1 MKIAGKIYSIVAVLG
16 VAALAICVVAVL
28 GVLAVSDAAERLDNV
43 WQRAF
48 LTERVNKDVAMVTVY
63 TRGVYVS
70 KTDTEV
76 RVAAN
81 DTERWLVN
89 LNNDLNTLKGLA
101 PADAAADTQRLSDD
115 VQAFAEL
122 VRAILK
128 ASLAEGP
135 QAALTA
141 GGGLAANV
149 AIRTALQKSLDR
161 ATSEIRTKLDPLRDE
176 QASTRQRTLWMLI
189 VFTAVGLVA
198 GVGIALYI
206 GTRKLSRPL
215 QQVSS
220 SIQKLADGDLDVA
233 LATQRPKDEIGDLW
247 NSTERLRDELRA
259 ADDMRREQQV
269 AATRASEEKRVSMH
283 RLAEEFDRAVA
294 GVVQTVSDAVGVLE
308 RNAGSMRSS
317 AEETSRQSTVVAAAA
332 EQATSNVQT
341 AASAAEELAASVREI
356 SSQVTVSAKVARE
369 ATTQANGTAE
379 VVRGLAVSAGR
390 IGQVVNLIT
399 DIASQTNLLALNATI
414 EAARAGDAGRG
425 FAVVAQEVKSLA
437 EQTSKATEEISGQIS
452 EVQRAT
458 DEVVHAIEAIGG
470 TIRRID
476 EISSAIAAAIEEQ
489 GTATGEIAQNVHQA
503 AQGTQE
509 VSSSI
514 SSVSTAAADTG
525 RASGD
530 IVSAAS
536 DLSSQATHLRSQ
548 VTAFIERVRAA

>member
-16 VAALAICVVAVL
+16 GAAVAVC
-28 GVLAVSDAAERLDNV
+28 AVSFFGVMAVAGVGERLDNV

-48 LTERVNKDVAMVTVY
+48 LAERVNKDVAMVTVN
-63 TRGVYVS
+63 TRGVYVA
-70 KTDTEV
+70 KNDTDL

-81 DTERWLVN
+81 EAEKALTQ
-89 LNNDLNTLKGLA
+89 LNNDMSQLKSA
-101 PADAAADTQRLSDD
+101 TPADASENVQRLGSD
-115 VQAFAEL
+115 VGAFTNL
-122 VRAILK
+122 VREILK
-128 ASLAEGP
+128 AALSDGP

-149 AIRTALQKSLDR
+149 AVRTALQKSLER
-161 ATSEIRTKLDPLRDE
+161 TTSEIRSALEPLREE
-176 QASTRQRTLWMLI
+176 QDDTRIRTIWLLI
-189 VFTAVGLVA
+189 GFTVVGLAA

-215 QQVSS
+215 QQVSTA
-220 SIQKLADGDLDVA
+220 IQKLAAGDLDVA
-233 LATQRPKDEIGDLW
+233 LAQKRAKDEIGDLW
-247 NSTERLRDELRA
+247 NSTERLRDELMVA
-259 ADDMRREQQV
+259 EDARRDQQT
-269 AATRASEEKRVSMH
+269 ASARASEEKRVTMH
-283 RLAEEFDRAVA
+283 QLAEEFDRAVT
-294 GVVQTVSDAVGVLE
+294 GVVQTVADAVSVLE

-317 AEETSRQSTVVAAAA
+317 AEETSRKSTVVAAAA

-356 SSQVTVSAKVARE
+356 GSQVTTSAKVARE
-369 ATTQANGTAE
+369 ANAQANGTVE
-379 VVRGLAVSAGR
+379 VVRGLAASAGR

-414 EAARAGDAGRG
+414 EAARAGEAGRG

-437 EQTSKATEEISGQIS
+437 EQTSKATEEISGQIG

-458 DEVVHAIEAIGG
+458 DEVVHAIEAISG
-470 TIRRID
+470 TIRKID

-514 SSVSTAAADTG
+514 TSVSSAAADTG

-530 IVSAAS
+530 IVNAAS
-536 DLSSQATHLRSQ
+536 DLSAQATHLRGQ

>member
-1 MKIAGKIYSIVAVLG
+1 MKIAGKIHSIVAVLG
-16 VAALAICVVAVL
+16 VAAVAICAVSVF
-28 GVLAVSDAAERLDNV
+28 GVLAVSGAAERLDNV

-48 LTERVNKDVAMVTVY
+48 LAERLGKDVAMITVN
-63 TRGVYVS
+63 TRGVYIAKSDADVRIGANE
-70 KTDTEV
+70 TEK
-76 RVAAN
+76 ALTQFAN
-81 DTERWLVN
+81 DIN
-89 LNNDLNTLKGLA
+89 ALKAVTPPDELA
-101 PADAAADTQRLSDD
+101 D
-115 VQAFAEL
+115 VQRAAQGGQAFIDL

-128 ASLAEGP
+128 AALADGP

-149 AIRTALQKSLDR
+149 AIRTELQKGLDR
-161 ATSEIRTKLDPLRDE
+161 VTSSIRNELDPLRDE
-176 QASTRQRTLWMLI
+176 QAQTRQLTLWALLA
-189 VFTAVGLVA
+189 FTAVGLIA
-198 GVGIALYI
+198 GVGVALYI
-206 GTRKLSRPL
+206 GTYKLSRPL
-215 QQVSS
+215 QQVSTA
-220 SIQKLADGDLDVA
+220 IQNLAAGDLNVA
-233 LATQRPKDEIGDLW
+233 LSQKRAKDEIGDLW
-247 NSTERLRDELRA
+247 NSTERLRDELRVA
-259 ADDMRREQQV
+259 EDARSEQQQI
-269 AATRASEEKRVSMH
+269 AARAGEEKRATMH
-283 RLAEEFDRAVA
+283 LLAEEFDRAVT
-294 GVVQTVSDAVGVLE
+294 GVVQTVSEAVGVLE
-308 RNAGSMRSS
+308 RNAGAMRSS

-369 ATTQANGTAE
+369 ATSQANGTAE
-379 VVRGLAVSAGR
+379 VVRGLAASAGR

-399 DIASQTNLLALNATI
+399 DIAAQTNLLALNATI

-437 EQTSKATEEISGQIS
+437 EQTSKATEEISGQIG

-458 DEVVHAIEAIGG
+458 DEVVHAIETISG
-470 TIRRID
+470 TIRKID

-509 VSSSI
+509 VSASI
-514 SSVSTAAADTG
+514 SGVSNAAADTG

-530 IVSAAS
+530 IVNAAS

>member
-1 MKIAGKIYSIVAVLG
+1 MKIAGKIHSIVAVLG
-16 VAALAICVVAVL
+16 VTAVAICAVSII
-28 GVLAVSDAAERLDNV
+28 GVLAVSNVAERLDAV

-48 LTERVNKDVAMVTVY
+48 LTERLSKDVAMTTVNI
-63 TRGVYVS
+63 RGTYIARS
-70 KTDTEV
+70 DADV

-81 DTERWLVN
+81 EAEKAFTQLS
-89 LNNDLNTLKGLA
+89 NDLNALKGVTPPEA
-101 PADAAADTQRLSDD
+101 MADVQKLSDD
-115 VQAFAEL
+115 IQAFVDL
-122 VRAILK
+122 CRTILRTVQ
-128 ASLAEGP
+128 SEGP
-135 QAALTA
+135 QAAYTA

-149 AIRTALQKSLDR
+149 AVRTALQKSLER
-161 ATSEIRTKLDPLRDE
+161 VTSTVRNQLEPLREE
-176 QASTRQRTLWMLI
+176 QAQTRQWTLTMLLA
-189 VFTAVGLVA
+189 FTVVGLLA
-198 GVGIALYI
+198 GVGVALYI
-206 GTRKLSRPL
+206 GTLKLSRPI
-215 QQVSS
+215 QQVSTA
-220 SIQKLADGDLDVA
+220 IQNLAAGDLGVA
-233 LATQRPKDEIGDLW
+233 LAQKRSKDEIGDLW

-259 ADDMRREQQV
+259 AEDLRSEQQV
-269 AATRASEEKRVSMH
+269 AATRSGEEKRASMH
-283 RLAEEFDRAVA
+283 RLAEEFDRAVT
-294 GVVQTVSDAVGVLE
+294 GVVRTVSDAVGVLE
-308 RNAGSMRSS
+308 RNAGSMRDS

-356 SSQVTVSAKVARE
+356 SSQVTTSAKVARE
-369 ATTQANGTAE
+369 ATSQANGTVE
-379 VVRGLAVSAGR
+379 VVRGLATSAGR

-437 EQTSKATEEISGQIS
+437 EQTSKATEEISGQIG

-458 DEVVHAIEAIGG
+458 DEVVHAIEAISG
-470 TIRRID
+470 TIRKID

-509 VSSSI
+509 VSASI
-514 SSVSTAAADTG
+514 SGVSSAAADTG

-530 IVSAAS
+530 IVNAAS